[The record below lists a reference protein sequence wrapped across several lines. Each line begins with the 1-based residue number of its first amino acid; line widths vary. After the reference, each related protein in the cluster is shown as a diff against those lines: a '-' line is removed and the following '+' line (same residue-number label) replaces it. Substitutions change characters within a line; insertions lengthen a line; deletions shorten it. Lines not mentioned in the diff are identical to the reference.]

1 MADLLGME
9 FAMIHKERRHPVR
22 CNGSPVVA
30 DVRDDC
36 HVLVGDVRG
45 KVVVLIDDLIDTAST
60 LVQAAQVLAD
70 NGAVE
75 ILALISH
82 GIMSGTAIE
91 MINASPL
98 DRLVVTN
105 SVPQR
110 EHLRECKKLVVL
122 DAAPLIAEAIR
133 RIHNGE
139 SVSYL
144 FENAPLVL
152 VESRSADT

>member
-1 MADLLGME
+1 M
-9 FAMIHKERRHPVR
+9 
-22 CNGSPVVA
+22 
-30 DVRDDC
+30 
-36 HVLVGDVRG
+36 
-45 KVVVLIDDLIDTAST
+45 
-60 LVQAAQVLAD
+60 QAAQVLAD